1 MGLPLRRAFFLVIY
15 FCAFHAA
22 DHDLSVT
29 LSAAEK
35 QNLLLEYM
43 FNKNFVPDLI
53 PYVKPYNIYCR
64 IEAMQKLRGLYQ
76 PGHPAYALAKATCRN
91 IYHLIQQPSLDDK
104 ESMIRLFVRYN
115 IEPVI
120 HNKLFA
126 VQRSFASGPD
136 QEQMKMNFTQGITAL
151 FNAFYL
157 QQALGIPCLE
167 DQEFDGLYQKKM
179 EQALKHLYKA
189 ASSEVPFEIEEPQ
202 RIKDLLS
209 KNTIDPAEINEFV
222 AIAFDETRKIAKSYA
237 NQKDPHCGI

>member
-1 MGLPLRRAFFLVIY
+1 MIKKILLFIGFYIIGLN
-15 FCAFHAA
+15 AA
-22 DHDLSVT
+22 AEGQDGIASLT
-29 LSAAEK
+29 GPEK

-64 IEAMQKLRGLYQ
+64 IEALQKLRGLYQ

-91 IYHLIQQPSLDDK
+91 IYHLIQQPSLESK

-120 HNKLFA
+120 QNQLHTIQK
-126 VQRSFASGPD
+126 SFASGPD

-189 ASSEVPFEIEEPQ
+189 ASCEVPFEIEEPQ

-209 KNTIDPAEINEFV
+209 KNDLDPAEINEFV
-222 AIAFDETRKIAKSYA
+222 AIAFDEARKIARAYV
-237 NQKDPHCGI
+237 NQNDPHCGI